1 MTAGSERGPRVTD
14 VVEPSLPLSFGAAAE
29 RARRPLRPPTL
40 ASARQRRSP
49 QMACQVFQGLDILM
63 LYGLVLESS
72 STRTGWTE
80 AFALLAPALIVFA
93 LRAAGA
99 LSFPRGERLLPSL
112 SLAGVIVVAVHVAL
126 FLAGQAVLGKRAPA
140 FNPTAVGLAV
150 GAIVS
155 LHLAWFTLMARWRDK
170 GLLTP
175 NIAIIG
181 ATPIARAL
189 ILELIGGKG
198 AGEANVIGIFD
209 DRHKRAP
216 KEILGVPVLGPVDDL
231 LQHRALASIE
241 RIIVTVP
248 EGAAQ
253 RVAQLIERLSALPHE
268 IALVVEQADDKEP
281 GRLGGLNLTRMG
293 GHRMIARRAAAKR
306 AQDIIIGGLG
316 LFAAL
321 PAGLLVALAVKLDSP
336 GPVFF
341 KQKRHGFNN
350 EEIMVLKFRSMRH
363 ECADASASRQVSKND
378 DRITRVGRFIRS
390 TSLDELP
397 QLINVLR
404 GEMSLVGPRPHAI
417 GMKSGG
423 ADAASLVNSYSHRH
437 RMKPGLTGLA
447 AIRGSRG
454 PVDDEASLRRRVM
467 LDIDYIERHSLWLDL
482 WIMVLTL
489 PLMLGDKA
497 GAR

>member
-1 MTAGSERGPRVTD
+1 VTD
-14 VVEPSLPLSFGAAAE
+14 CIEPSLSATFGGGE

-49 QMACQVFQGLDILM
+49 DMARNVFQGVDALT

-72 STRTGWTE
+72 HGRNGWSE
-80 AFALLAPALIVFA
+80 AFALSAPALIVLA
-93 LRAAGA
+93 LRGAGA
-99 LSFPRGERLLPSL
+99 FAFPRGERLLPSL
-112 SLAGVIVVAVHVAL
+112 SLAAVIVVAVHAAL
-126 FLAGQAVLGKRAPA
+126 FAVGRAVLGGAAPA
-140 FNPTAVGLAV
+140 FDPTSAILAAGTV
-150 GAIVS
+150 LS
-155 LHLAWFTLMARWRDK
+155 LHLGWFCLMARWRDK

-175 NIAIIG
+175 NIAVVG
-181 ATPIARAL
+181 ATSIARTL
-189 ILELIGGKG
+189 IMELISGKG

-231 LQHRALASIE
+231 LQHRALASID
-241 RIIVTVP
+241 RIVITVP
-248 EGAAQ
+248 EGAGQ
-253 RVAQLIERLSALPHE
+253 RVAQLMERLSSLPHE
-268 IALVVEQADDKEP
+268 IALVVEQSDEGEP
-281 GRLGGLNLTRMG
+281 GRLGGLNLARVG
-293 GHRMIARRAAAKR
+293 GLRMIARRAAAKR
-306 AQDIIIGGLG
+306 AQDLVIGGLA
-316 LFAAL
+316 LLAAL

-341 KQKRHGFNN
+341 RQKRHGFNN
-350 EEIMVLKFRSMRH
+350 EEIWVLKFRSMRH
-363 ECADASASRQVSKND
+363 ECADATASRQVTKDD

-423 ADAASLVNSYSHRH
+423 ADAATLVNSYSHRH

-447 AIRGSRG
+447 AVRGSRG
-454 PVDDEASLRRRVM
+454 PVDDEESLRRRVM
-467 LDIDYIERHSLWLDL
+467 FDISYIEHHSLWLDL
-482 WIMVLTL
+482 WIMLTTL
-489 PLMLGDKA
+489 PLVVGDRA
-497 GAR
+497 NAR

>member
-1 MTAGSERGPRVTD
+1 VTD
-14 VVEPSLPLSFGAAAE
+14 VIEPSLPISFAAAE

-49 QMACQVFQGLDILM
+49 EMARQVFQGLDVLV
-63 LYGLVLESS
+63 LYGLVLEAGGRS
-72 STRTGWTE
+72 GWAE
-80 AFALLAPALIVFA
+80 AIALMAPALVVA
-93 LRAAGA
+93 GLRVAGA

-112 SLAGVIVVAVHVAL
+112 SMAAVVVVAVQVAL
-126 FLAGQAVLGKRAPA
+126 FLVGRALLGQKAPA
-140 FNPTAVGLAV
+140 FDPMSAGLAA

-155 LHLAWFTLMARWRDK
+155 LHLAWFTLMKRWRDK

-181 ATPIARAL
+181 ATPVARTL
-189 ILELIGGKG
+189 ILELINGKA
-198 AGEANVIGIFD
+198 AGEANVVGIFD

-216 KEILGVPVLGPVDDL
+216 KDILGIPVLGPVDDL

-241 RIIVTVP
+241 RIVITVP

-268 IALVVEQADDKEP
+268 IALVVEQSDDKES

-293 GHRMIARRAAAKR
+293 GQRTIDRRAAAKR
-306 AQDIIIGGLG
+306 AQDIVIGALG
-316 LFAAL
+316 LLVAVPF
-321 PAGLLVALAVKLDSP
+321 GLLVALAVKLDSP

-341 KQKRHGFNN
+341 RQKRHGFNN
-350 EEIMVLKFRSMRH
+350 EEIWVLKFRSMRH
-363 ECADASASRQVSKND
+363 ECADATAARQVSKGD

-447 AIRGSRG
+447 AINGSRG
-454 PVDDEASLRRRVM
+454 PVDDEESLRKRVM
-467 LDIDYIERHSLWLDL
+467 LDISYIERHSLWLDL
-482 WIMVLTL
+482 WIMAMTL

-497 GAR
+497 AAR

>member
-1 MTAGSERGPRVTD
+1 VTD
-14 VVEPSLPLSFGAAAE
+14 CIEPSLPMSFGAAE

-49 QMACQVFQGLDILM
+49 EMARQVFQGLDVLM

-72 STRTGWTE
+72 RTRTGWAE
-80 AFALLAPALIVFA
+80 VFALLAPALIVFA
-93 LRAAGA
+93 LRVAGA
-99 LSFPRGERLLPSL
+99 LRFPRGERLLPSL
-112 SLAGVIVVAVHVAL
+112 SLAAVITASVQVAL
-126 FLAGQAVLGKRAPA
+126 LVAGQVMLGKSAPA
-140 FNPTAVGLAV
+140 FDPSFAGLAV

-189 ILELIGGKG
+189 ILELINGKA
-198 AGEANVIGIFD
+198 AGEANVVGIFD

-216 KEILGVPVLGPVDDL
+216 KEILGVPVLGPVQDL

-241 RIIVTVP
+241 RIVITVP

-268 IALVVEQADDKEP
+268 IALVVEQRSDDSAP
-281 GRLGGLNLTRMG
+281 GRLAGLNLARMG

-306 AQDIIIGGLG
+306 AQDIIIGS
-316 LFAAL
+316 AAL
-321 PAGLLVALAVKLDSP
+321 FIAVPAGLLVALAVKLDSP
-336 GPVFF
+336 GPVLFR
-341 KQKRHGFNN
+341 QKRHGFNN
-350 EEIMVLKFRSMRH
+350 EEIWVLKFRSMRH
-363 ECADASASRQVSKND
+363 ECADATAARQVSKDD
-378 DRITRVGRFIRS
+378 DRITRVGRFIRK

-423 ADAASLVNSYSHRH
+423 ADAAGLVNSYSHRH

-447 AIRGSRG
+447 AIHGSRG
-454 PVDDEASLRRRVM
+454 PVDDEESLRRRVM
-467 LDIDYIERHSLWLDL
+467 LDVSYIERHSLWLDL
-482 WIMVLTL
+482 WIMVMTL

-497 GAR
+497 AAR